1 MHRRRAEKFR
11 DIPWM
16 ALESQ
21 SEAKNHLQRERKR
34 PADGKDNCGA
44 VPAELKFQ
52 AGV

>member
-21 SEAKNHLQRERKR
+21 SEAKKPSATWVQET
-34 PADGKDNCGA
+34 GGW
-44 VPAELKFQ
+44 E
-52 AGV
+52 G